1 MKMLL
6 LHKRIS
12 LLYRME
18 QVVED
23 FRMYMDFFNMRF
35 RADCWKE
42 LPMDELLQKHEE
54 RCQRQLDIL
63 LYGVIE
69 KDDEK

>member
-18 QVVED
+18 QEVED
-23 FRMYMDFFNMRF
+23 
-35 RADCWKE
+35 C
-42 LPMDELLQKHEE
+42 LPNDGQP
-54 RCQRQLDIL
+54 IF
-63 LYGVIE
+63 
-69 KDDEK
+69 